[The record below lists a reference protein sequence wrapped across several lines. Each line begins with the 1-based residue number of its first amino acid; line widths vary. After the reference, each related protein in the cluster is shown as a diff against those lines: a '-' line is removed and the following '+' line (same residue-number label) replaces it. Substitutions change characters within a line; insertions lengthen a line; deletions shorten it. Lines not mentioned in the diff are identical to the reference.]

1 MATGQQVNERLAALT
16 EAGTS
21 VWLDQVRRSL
31 VETGELKRMVEEESL
46 RGVTSNPAIF
56 EKAILGSPDYD
67 DQLAEL
73 AKAGGDT
80 RGIYRMM
87 AVRDIQEACDV
98 LRPVW
103 DATDHYDGYVSLEV
117 DPDLAFDTDLTN
129 TQARQYWEAVDR
141 PNLMIKIPGTEEGVP
156 AIEQQIYEGR
166 NINVT
171 LLFAVASYER
181 IAEAYI
187 RGMERRHAEGK
198 DLDVHSVA
206 SFFVSRVDT
215 EVDKR
220 LEALGRED
228 LQGRAGLAN
237 ARAAYQRFKALFHGD
252 RYAQLLAAGAPVQ
265 RPLWASTGVKNPKY
279 PDTLYVDGLIGPE
292 TVNTMPMATLVAA
305 ADHAEVRGA
314 TADIDPTADLQ
325 ALADAGID
333 LDDVTAKLLKEGIDA
348 FVTPMEKLLAGIE
361 NKREAIVTSRPPAI
375 DSSLPDELEPGIARR
390 IDEARV
396 ADVVRRIWHKDD
408 TLWGDPGQAEVA
420 DRLGWLTVTDA
431 MEDAVDDLEGFTR
444 EIVGEGV
451 ADVVLLG
458 MGGSSLAPEVIRQS
472 FGAQR
477 GFPRLHVLDSTH
489 PDAVRAVAEQIDP
502 QRSLFLVSTKSG
514 GTIETISLFRHFW
527 SLAPD
532 GRHFVAITDPGSG
545 VEALAREHGFR
556 RTFLN
561 DSEIGGRYSALS
573 FFGLVPA
580 ALMGADVRGLLSSA
594 EVAEQACITY
604 DPASPNSGLW
614 LGLTLGELAL
624 QGRDKLTFVVD
635 PPLQS
640 FGLWV
645 EQLIAESTGKLGK
658 GIVPVADEALGAP
671 DAYGKDR
678 TFVHLRNEE
687 DPDAAN
693 EQAVRALAD
702 ADHPVITVEAHGPS
716 DLGRVFFFAEFATAV
731 AGWVL
736 GINPFDQ
743 PNVQEAK
750 DNTKRVLGQL
760 EGGGDL
766 QEPPDAGDAE
776 LRALLEGL
784 EPPGYLAILGYVP
797 PSDDVDV
804 AVKELREAVRAATR
818 ATTTFGYGPR
828 YLHSTGQ
835 LHKGGAPTGRFL
847 ELVATPRGDDVSVP
861 GEPFTFGQLI
871 RAQAIGDLETLR
883 SHDLPAQRVTLAG
896 DDPAAALRALTAT
909 IKEML

>member
-532 GRHFVAITDPGSG
+532 GRRFVAITDPGSG

-804 AVKELREAVRAATR
+804 AVEELREAVRAATR

-847 ELVATPRGDDVSVP
+847 ELVATPHGDDVGVP